1 MKEISEIVSSEEL
14 LRKSGNKGALATV
27 VKVQGYAYR
36 RPGARMLFSERGREA
51 GFVSAGCLE
60 TDLMERARKV
70 MSSNLPTL
78 ISYDTSSTDDL
89 IMGLGLGC
97 NGMVEILL
105 EPLKENM
112 DFKLRFLR
120 GLVDAKQRGAMVTV
134 FREKGFPGLLG
145 RALTVS
151 SDKSTMNDFNNSEL
165 AGIALRDVMNVLQTG
180 LSVSKK
186 YELKNAAVEMLIEA
200 ILPPLPLV
208 IFGAGPDAQPLI
220 KFAHELGWRTTLVDH
235 RPAFATKENFP
246 LADAVIVSHA
256 EELSIQLKVGLKA
269 NLPVKIDSQTVA
281 LIMTHNFPTELKL
294 LRLLLPSPARYVGLL
309 GPKNKFD
316 LLSQHLRQEGFE
328 PTKEQ
333 LIKLHTPVGLDIG
346 AETPEEIAFSIIAE
360 IKAVIEGREAG
371 FLKNLD
377 GPIHGPNRD

>member
-1 MKEISEIVSSEEL
+1 MKELSEIVSAAEL
-14 LRKSGNKGALATV
+14 LRKSGKKGALATV
-27 VKVQGYAYR
+27 VRVQGSAYR

-70 MSSNLPTL
+70 MSSNLPVL

-105 EPLKENM
+105 EPLNENM

-120 GLVDAKQRGAMVTV
+120 SLVDKKQSGAMATV
-134 FREKGFPGLLG
+134 FRQQGFSGGLG
-145 RALTVS
+145 RALAVA
-151 SDKSTMNDFNNSEL
+151 SDKNTLNNFNNVEL
-165 AGIALRDVMNVLQTG
+165 AGLVTRDALSVLRSG
-180 LSVSKK
+180 LSATKK
-186 YELKNAAVEMLIEA
+186 YELKNATVEMSIEA
-200 ILPPLPLV
+200 ILPTLPLV

-220 KFAHELGWRTTLVDH
+220 KFAHELGWHTTLVDH

-256 EELSIQLKVGLKA
+256 EELSKHFE
-269 NLPVKIDSQTVA
+269 IDSQTVA
-281 LIMTHNFPTELKL
+281 IIMTHNFPTELKL

-316 LLSQHLRQEGFE
+316 LLSQHLSQEGFE

-333 LIKLHTPVGLDIG
+333 LIKLHTPIGLDIG
-346 AETPEEIAFSIIAE
+346 AETPDEIAFSIIAE
-360 IKAVIEGREAG
+360 IKAVIEGRKAG

>member
-1 MKEISEIVSSEEL
+1 MKELSEIVSAAEL
-14 LRKSGNKGALATV
+14 LRKSGSKGALATV
-27 VKVQGYAYR
+27 VKVQGSAYR

-60 TDLMERARKV
+60 ADLMDRARKV
-70 MSSNLPTL
+70 MSSNLSAL

-105 EPLKENM
+105 EPLSENI

-120 GLVDAKQRGAMVTV
+120 SLVDKKQRGAMATV
-134 FREKGFPGLLG
+134 FREKGFSESLG
-145 RALTVS
+145 RVLTVS
-151 SDKSTMNDFNNSEL
+151 PDKSSLNDFDNAEL
-165 AGIALRDVMNVLQTG
+165 AAMVIRDAFTALRNGICTT
-180 LSVSKK
+180 KK
-186 YELKNAAVEMLIEA
+186 YELKNAAVEMFIEA

-220 KFAHELGWRTTLVDH
+220 KFAHELGWHTTLVDH

-256 EELSIQLKVGLKA
+256 EELSKHLEIE
-269 NLPVKIDSQTVA
+269 PQTVA
-281 LIMTHNFPTELKL
+281 IIMTHNFPTELKL

-309 GPKNKFD
+309 GPKSKFD
-316 LLSQHLRQEGFE
+316 LLSQHLSQEGFE

-333 LIKLHTPVGLDIG
+333 LKKLHTPVGLDIG

-360 IKAVIEGREAG
+360 IKAIIEGREAG

-377 GPIHGPNRD
+377 GPIHGSQGD

>member
-1 MKEISEIVSSEEL
+1 
-14 LRKSGNKGALATV
+14 
-27 VKVQGYAYR
+27 
-36 RPGARMLFSERGREA
+36 MLFSERGREA

-60 TDLMERARKV
+60 ADLMERARKV
-70 MSSNLPTL
+70 MSSNVPAL

-105 EPLKENM
+105 EPLGENI
-112 DFKLRFLR
+112 DFKLRSLR
-120 GLVDAKQRGAMVTV
+120 SLVDKKQRGAMATV
-134 FREKGFPGLLG
+134 FREKGFSETLG
-145 RALTVS
+145 RVLAVS
-151 SDKSTMNDFNNSEL
+151 SDKSTLNDFNNAEL
-165 AGIALRDVMNVLQTG
+165 AGIVAHDALNVLRTG
-180 LSVSKK
+180 LSATKR
-186 YELKNAAVEMLIEA
+186 YELKNATVEVLIEA

-220 KFAHELGWRTTLVDH
+220 KFAHELGWHTTLVDH

-256 EELSIQLKVGLKA
+256 EELSDQWQVGLKA
-269 NLPVKIDSQTVA
+269 DQPVKIDSQTVA

-316 LLSQHLRQEGFE
+316 LLSQHLSKEGFE
-328 PTKEQ
+328 PTKDQ
-333 LIKLHTPVGLDIG
+333 LKKLHTPVGLDIG

-377 GPIHGPNRD
+377 GPIHGSQGD